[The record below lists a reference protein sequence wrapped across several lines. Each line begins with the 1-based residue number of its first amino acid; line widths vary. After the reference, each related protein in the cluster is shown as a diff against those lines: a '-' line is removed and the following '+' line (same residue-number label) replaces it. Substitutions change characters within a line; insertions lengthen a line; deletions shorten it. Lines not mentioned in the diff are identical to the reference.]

1 MNDWRLVH
9 GRLLWHTA
17 DLTVTIDAL
26 GGPSAA
32 APAVSPP
39 RPGLGIRYGD
49 AWAQDLGQ
57 GVYLLRFENSL
68 GATVLRFRGAPVPP
82 LAVEVLTRKLGDAA
96 DPVSHVALYRRL
108 VADVLAALITLPFAV
123 SGATGH
129 TTEREGAP
137 AGPLFTLH
145 FFLRHGRALAAALQA
160 IDYAPHRVLTREEL
174 LQPVARARS
183 VATGALRAVLTRSH
197 DWAEHSGDQPG
208 WFRRDGRSYLPFRM
222 YLERSEETF
231 DTSEN
236 RFVKHFLRLL
246 LRATGLARR
255 ALELASAGADPRAL
269 AQAHNILG
277 ILARSR
283 QETAGSRQHLE
294 QSLAIAQGL
303 GDLGA
308 QAAALNNLALVC
320 SDSHDVAE
328 AIRLAER
335 ALALCR
341 QHGDLHRT
349 AALYSNLADLY
360 HAAGQSDRSMEY
372 FTQSAVLLA
381 QIGAEAAT
389 QRPEIW
395 KLTEW

>member
-1 MNDWRLVH
+1 MSDWRLVD
-9 GRLLWHTA
+9 GRLLWQTA
-17 DLTVTIDAL
+17 DLAVAIDAL
-26 GGPSAA
+26 GGPPAG
-32 APAVSPP
+32 APAHLPRLAEALPGVSPFVLWEWTTYRITVSPP
-39 RPGLGIRYGD
+39 RPGLDIRYGD

-129 TTEREGAP
+129 TTEREAAP

-183 VATGALRAVLTRSH
+183 VATGALRAALTRSH

-231 DTSEN
+231 DTPEN

-246 LRATGLARR
+246 LRSMEQV
-255 ALELASAGADPRAL
+255 LELATTVRPTDGGLHRELRCIAHTLQEAAAWPWLAEVGEMSLMPAAAQVLHRKSGYRELYLLYPEYLHGRPVLRRRATPAAPCGFFSVPPAASAG
-269 AQAHNILG
+269 
-277 ILARSR
+277 
-283 QETAGSRQHLE
+283 
-294 QSLAIAQGL
+294 
-303 GDLGA
+303 
-308 QAAALNNLALVC
+308 
-320 SDSHDVAE
+320 
-328 AIRLAER
+328 
-335 ALALCR
+335 
-341 QHGDLHRT
+341 
-349 AALYSNLADLY
+349 
-360 HAAGQSDRSMEY
+360 
-372 FTQSAVLLA
+372 
-381 QIGAEAAT
+381 
-389 QRPEIW
+389 
-395 KLTEW
+395 

>member
-145 FFLRHGRALAAALQA
+145 FFLRHGQDLGGGAASHRLRP
-160 IDYAPHRVLTREEL
+160 AP
-174 LQPVARARS
+174 
-183 VATGALRAVLTRSH
+183 
-197 DWAEHSGDQPG
+197 
-208 WFRRDGRSYLPFRM
+208 
-222 YLERSEETF
+222 
-231 DTSEN
+231 
-236 RFVKHFLRLL
+236 
-246 LRATGLARR
+246 
-255 ALELASAGADPRAL
+255 GADPR
-269 AQAHNILG
+269 
-277 ILARSR
+277 R
-283 QETAGSRQHLE
+283 
-294 QSLAIAQGL
+294 
-303 GDLGA
+303 
-308 QAAALNNLALVC
+308 AAAARGPGQERGDRGPVC
-320 SDSHDVAE
+320 
-328 AIRLAER
+328 
-335 ALALCR
+335 
-341 QHGDLHRT
+341 
-349 AALYSNLADLY
+349 
-360 HAAGQSDRSMEY
+360 
-372 FTQSAVLLA
+372 
-381 QIGAEAAT
+381 
-389 QRPEIW
+389 RPDP
-395 KLTEW
+395 LP